1 MIYLYF
7 LKALPLHFN
16 SSPIYLPN
24 VENCVRKFKIV
35 ENHFDFVENLADFDF
50 SGFKSV

>member
-1 MIYLYF
+1 MIYLY
-7 LKALPLHFN
+7 LKEALTLHFYF
-16 SSPIYLPN
+16 SPIYLPN

-35 ENHFDFVENLADFDF
+35 ENYFDFVENIDDFDF